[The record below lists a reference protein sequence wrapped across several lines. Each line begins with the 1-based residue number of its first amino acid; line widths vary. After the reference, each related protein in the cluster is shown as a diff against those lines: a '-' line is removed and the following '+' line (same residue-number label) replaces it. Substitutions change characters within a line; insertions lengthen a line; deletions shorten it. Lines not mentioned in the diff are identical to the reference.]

1 MHDVSPHL
9 HQQTAPERPAAQSAR
24 DGQRLTVLLA
34 AGMLLGAA
42 WPVSGMA
49 AGSRAAVEAT
59 PGEIVVMR
67 AVPARHAARSMPPG
81 RALLIDPSPNPQLD
95 SGLSQ
100 LEITSD
106 SYGQIAAGGQGARGG
121 VVAGSMSSFMSPL
134 VGNQSSGN
142 RTPAPKAATGGAM
155 SAATKSIGSQV
166 AGALAGAGLLG
177 QGGAGK

>member
-1 MHDVSPHL
+1 MNDVSPNL
-9 HQQTAPERPAAQSAR
+9 LQATAPERATAPSAR
-24 DGQRLTVLLA
+24 DGQRLTLLFAAGVLL
-34 AGMLLGAA
+34 GSA
-42 WPVSGMA
+42 WPISGMA
-49 AGSRAAVEAT
+49 AGSRAAVEAQ

-81 RALLIDPSPNPQLD
+81 RALLIDPSPNPQLE

-106 SYGQIAAGGQGARGG
+106 SYGQVAAGNQGARGG
-121 VVAGSMSSFMSPL
+121 VVGGAMSSFMSPL
-134 VGNQSSGN
+134 VGAKSSGE

-155 SAATKSIGSQV
+155 SAATKSIGAQV